1 MDAYVGSLM
10 DSTWA
15 SATSSKLG
23 PRYRPRRFL
32 PRAACAVC
40 LWLAAAATQA
50 DEVYLEPAA
59 FVSEAFDGKAPAAQ
73 KLWVTPALNAKV
85 KDILGNALGLRQKY
99 WREGQRTVWI
109 LEAIGRDKP
118 ITAGYVVEHAAI
130 TRAAILIYRESRGA
144 EVRHPFFTDQFKGA
158 TLKADSALDRH
169 IDGITGAT
177 LSVHAI
183 SALARVA
190 LLLDEAARAEPQ

>member
-1 MDAYVGSLM
+1 M

-15 SATSSKLG
+15 SATSSEARLH
-23 PRYRPRRFL
+23 RRPRRL
-32 PRAACAVC
+32 RLRAVGLALLFACAG
-40 LWLAAAATQA
+40 LARA

-59 FVSEAFDGKAPAAQ
+59 FVSEAFDGKPPAPA
-73 KLWVTPALNAKV
+73 KLWVTPALNAEV
-85 KDILGNALGLRQKY
+85 KDILGTALALRQKY
-99 WREGQRTVWI
+99 WREGERTVWV

-118 ITAGYVVEHAAI
+118 ITAGYVVDHGAI
-130 TRAAILIYRESRGA
+130 ARTAILIYRESRGA

-158 TLKADSALDRH
+158 TLNGERALDRT

-183 SALARVA
+183 SGLARVA
-190 LLLDEAARAEPQ
+190 LLLDQAARTAAE

>member
-1 MDAYVGSLM
+1 MV
-10 DSTWA
+10 STWA
-15 SATSSKLG
+15 SATSSKYISPRG
-23 PRYRPRRFL
+23 PRQFL
-32 PRAACAVC
+32 LRAACAVC
-40 LWLAAAATQA
+40 CLLNALAALA

-59 FVSEAFDGKAPAAQ
+59 FVSEAFDGQPPQAA
-73 KLWVTPALNAKV
+73 KLWVTPELNARV
-85 KDILGNALGLRQKY
+85 KDILGNALPLRQKY
-99 WREGQRTVWI
+99 WRQGERTVWI

-118 ITAGYVVEHAAI
+118 ITAGYVVERAAI
-130 TRAAILIYRESRGA
+130 TRTAILIYRESRGA

-158 TLKADSALDRH
+158 TLKADGTLNRP

-190 LLLDEAARAEPQ
+190 LLLDDAVRATPP

>member
-1 MDAYVGSLM
+1 M

-15 SATSSKLG
+15 SATSSKPCTPG
-23 PRYRPRRFL
+23 RPRQWQL
-32 PRAACAVC
+32 RAVGLALLCVCASSV
-40 LWLAAAATQA
+40 QA

-59 FVSEAFDGKAPAAQ
+59 FVSEAFDGKPPAAQ
-73 KLWVTPALNAKV
+73 KLWVAPELNSQI
-85 KDILGNALGLRQKY
+85 KDILGNALALRQKY
-99 WREGQRTVWI
+99 WREGERTVWI

-118 ITAGYVVEHAAI
+118 ITAGYVVEHGAI
-130 TRAAILIYRESRGA
+130 ARTAILIYRESRGA

-158 TLKADSALDRH
+158 TLKTDRALDRH

-183 SALARVA
+183 SGLARVA
-190 LLLDEAARAEPQ
+190 LLLDEAARAKAE